1 MSFRRT
7 KMRFSRKTKSSFA
20 ALKKGEPMIVVR
32 DVFQIEPEKMK
43 QAKDEIKK
51 HRQLTTPL
59 GYRMTRV
66 MTDLTGE
73 YYTLVLESEFSG
85 LAEYEKALK
94 NIFADKGW
102 QESYGRLRKSVRSGR
117 REIYTVVD

>member
-1 MSFRRT
+1 V
-7 KMRFSRKTKSSFA
+7 
-20 ALKKGEPMIVVR
+20 IIVR

-66 MTDLTGE
+66 MTDLSGDF
-73 YYTLVLESEFSG
+73 YTLVLESEFSG

-94 NIFADKGW
+94 NILGDKGW
-102 QESYGRLRKSVRSGR
+102 QESYARLRKTIRSGR